1 MLHMCDI
8 SLRMVRIQ
16 EKLWNIV
23 IRLRLTEL
31 MDDVT
36 FKRGQRI
43 ELKEVAEA
51 TGLHR
56 ATLYRMVNVRGYNAT
71 LNNIDAL
78 CRFFGCGVGDVAV
91 YVPDEEVPQAALGSA
106 TDKANA

>member
-1 MLHMCDI
+1 M
-8 SLRMVRIQ
+8 
-16 EKLWNIV
+16 

-31 MDDVT
+31 MADAT
-36 FKRGQRI
+36 FKRGQRV
-43 ELKEVAEA
+43 ELQEVAEA

-56 ATLYRMVNVRGYNAT
+56 TTLYRMVNLRGYNAT

-91 YVPDEEVPQAALGSA
+91 YVPDEEVPQAVLSSA
-106 TDKANA
+106 ADKANA

>member
-1 MLHMCDI
+1 M
-8 SLRMVRIQ
+8 
-16 EKLWNIV
+16 

-31 MDDVT
+31 MADAT
-36 FKRGQRI
+36 FKRGQRV

-56 ATLYRMVNVRGYNAT
+56 TTLYRMVNLRGYNAT

-91 YVPDEEVPQAALGSA
+91 YVPDEEVPQAALPSA
-106 TDKANA
+106 ADKANA